1 MDTQI
6 VFTLKDL
13 LLSLLWIALIVFV
26 VFLIVL
32 LIEFIRT
39 VRLAR
44 TMLTDRREEIDRII
58 SITPGIV
65 ASVDKITGIAAK
77 GVDGAYQG
85 AMSIVNKFKK

>member
-1 MDTQI
+1 MNTQI

-13 LLSLLWIALIVFV
+13 LMSLLWIALIVFV

-39 VRLAR
+39 VKLAR
-44 TMLTDRREEIDRII
+44 TMIAARKEEIDHII
-58 SITPGIV
+58 QVAPGIV
-65 ASVDKITGIAAK
+65 DSVDKITGIAAK